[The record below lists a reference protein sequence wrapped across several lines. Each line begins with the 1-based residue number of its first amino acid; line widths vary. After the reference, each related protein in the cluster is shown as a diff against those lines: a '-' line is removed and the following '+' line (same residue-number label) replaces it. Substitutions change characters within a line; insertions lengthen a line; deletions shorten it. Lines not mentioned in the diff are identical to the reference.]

1 MTQHFNEKNFN
12 EEVIEASNS
21 KPVLVDFFASWC
33 GPCQAQ
39 SPIIDE
45 LAESFEEK
53 AIIGKIDT
61 GTSQRIAADYRV
73 MSIPAIMI
81 FKNGE
86 VVENFVGMQSKEI
99 LEKAVT
105 DRTRQISER
114 DYHSNNGPARPSRQP
129 NAG

>member
-12 EEVIEASNS
+12 EEVVEASNS

-99 LEKAVT
+99 LEKAVNK
-105 DRTRQISER
+105 
-114 DYHSNNGPARPSRQP
+114 YL
-129 NAG
+129 